1 MLGAIITWAVVGL
14 IAGWLA
20 SVVVRGTGLGIAG
33 DMVVGVIGGIIGGIV
48 LSLVGGS
55 GVTGFNLWSIFVA
68 FIGAVIL
75 LLIVRLLAGRR
86 API

>member
-86 API
+86 APS